1 VYAVIRI
8 RPAPGRKG
16 HGHPPVELNTSQVL
30 KVAGRG
36 GVLGNNQL
44 QIASLKNRTAGALRF
59 LFLV

>member
-36 GVLGNNQL
+36 GVLGNTDT
-44 QIASLKNRTAGALRF
+44 RFAGE
-59 LFLV
+59 